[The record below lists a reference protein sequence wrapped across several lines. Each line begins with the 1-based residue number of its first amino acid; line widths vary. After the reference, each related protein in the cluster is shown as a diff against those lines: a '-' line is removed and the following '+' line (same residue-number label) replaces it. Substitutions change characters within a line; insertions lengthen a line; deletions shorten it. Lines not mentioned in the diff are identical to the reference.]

1 LINKKD
7 NFAVYNKNQLRQREL
22 EKMSYIIQTNQ
33 LTKAY
38 KGKEVVSNVN
48 MKIKKGEIYGF
59 LGPNGAGKTTVM
71 RMLTNLVKPTN
82 GEIEVFGEK
91 LTDTSYEILKRM
103 GSIIEYPVFYDKLT
117 ARENLELHCE
127 YMGYYDKKAIDRALD
142 LVKLKDIENKSV
154 KEFSLGMKQ
163 RLGIARA
170 IITKPELLIL
180 DEPINGLDPV
190 GIKELRDLFHM
201 LCREYGITMLIS
213 SHILGEIEQIADTI
227 GVINEGKLIKEV
239 SMSEI
244 REQNTEYIEL
254 AVNDINRAVYVL
266 EDILKITNFK
276 VIDDSRLRIYDSR
289 LSQSEISKAFIMND
303 VMIEEINKKNHSL
316 EDYFLT
322 LINGGGISA

>member
-1 LINKKD
+1 
-7 NFAVYNKNQLRQREL
+7 
-22 EKMSYIIQTNQ
+22 MSYIIKTTQ

-48 MKIKKGEIYGF
+48 MNIKKGEIYGF

-71 RMLTNLVKPTN
+71 KMLTNLVKPTS
-82 GEIEVFGEK
+82 GEIEIFGQK
-91 LTDTSYEILKRM
+91 LTNTSYEVLKRM

-127 YMGYYDKKAIDRALD
+127 YMGYYNKKAIDSALE
-142 LVKLKDIENKSV
+142 LVKLKDIEGKSV
-154 KEFSLGMKQ
+154 KDFSLGMKQ

-190 GIKELRDLFHM
+190 GIKELRDLFSM
-201 LCREYGITMLIS
+201 LCREYGMTMLIS
-213 SHILGEIEQIADTI
+213 SHILGEMEQIADTI
-227 GVINEGKLIKEV
+227 GIIRDGKLIKEV
-239 SMSEI
+239 SMEEI
-244 REQNTEYIEL
+244 HEQNTDYIEL
-254 AVNDINRAVYVL
+254 VVTNANKALYVL
-266 EDILKITNFK
+266 EDILQLINFK
-276 VIDDSRLRIYDSR
+276 IVGEGRFRIYDQGV
-289 LSQSEISKAFIMND
+289 SQSEVSKALILNG
-303 VMIEEINKKNHSL
+303 VMVEEINKKNHSL